1 MFLAPAFFKDS
12 YFMVFT
18 VYMYDMWPFI
28 CCCVVAAA
36 AAPLLGGF

>member
-1 MFLAPAFFKDS
+1 MFLAAAFIKDN

-18 VYMYDMWPFI
+18 VYTVCSPFI